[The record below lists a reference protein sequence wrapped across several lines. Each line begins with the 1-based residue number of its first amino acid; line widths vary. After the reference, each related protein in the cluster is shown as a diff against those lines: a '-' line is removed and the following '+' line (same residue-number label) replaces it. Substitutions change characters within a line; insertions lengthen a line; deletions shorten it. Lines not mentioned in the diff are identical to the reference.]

1 MTSVSLNRA
10 VLDCT
15 SYTSYVP
22 SEPPTLMSN
31 NFELARRRRNRPSYV
46 CLPCKTR
53 KVKCDKG
60 RPCGSCVTN
69 ILQEFCQYEHTKETK
84 KDHEIERDH
93 IIKHDSDDNTLFQLA
108 PIKSHEEKV
117 MILKL
122 ELSELRAAATRPNY
136 LPQNPLPV
144 QEYSFKTG
152 SRKYLNRALGS
163 IPPEWQLLHD
173 PMAPGNTSF
182 ATFMVFKDK
191 MINYTN
197 ESVLSIPQ
205 TSNADDKSFLGT
217 NPYMSEDEIVDIL
230 GSGGPSSVANVV
242 GTSECLTFGW
252 RSTISK
258 QPGFLALRNY
268 VSSQR
273 EAEAAQPKRRPS
285 VQPRQKKP
293 TFDDKALAAN
303 QTNQETMDYRLL
315 TLDLT
320 NKGSNFTPETTLIER
335 IKAVLP
341 ARSITYKLLA
351 RFFRLFIPYFPFINQ
366 DTFYREIEKIIGSEN
381 DKNDKIDLHL
391 EKRLDLAHI
400 GILLVMLRFS
410 YLSFFANVTKGQVV
424 APSIDLPP
432 QRIPLFLCTPIDLN
446 VIEVARECLTQFQKK
461 KKISLEVLQCG
472 MFLWTYGLLSPDE
485 EEGADGGEYITL
497 HGQLVSMA
505 YSLGLHRDPDYVGYA
520 AWSEDKKNIGRRI
533 WYYLTIMDFTACF
546 LTGYPLLINAQYY
559 DTKCPS
565 HVHGFSNVRD
575 LETEEAVNVIF
586 NYADVL
592 IKGPLSRVVGALLDP
607 RSKIKVSQLTMN
619 LNLLEVQVFSL
630 FGRVDDYVRP
640 LEKSTPSYQY
650 AKTMK
655 ARISFGLKAFFMLMY
670 LHLQMHYEAKGD
682 LDLAFYYFKKLLWM
696 GFNELMPYFFPMIGK
711 VREHFGESA
720 EKILNPQMQ
729 YSMQVCIEL
738 SLMGIIRMNAQMYKM
753 KLTAGHRERMANDP
767 DYRTYSHVAN
777 ELIGCFEQCARAG
790 LMALSMLSHRYY
802 FAWGVSRSHNY
813 LLKVVT
819 SDDFYVLSAHLQ
831 TCSAYSLTQLQE
843 MLDIVNASINTLQKI
858 AVHCDHIDISAISK
872 KSQQQKSPTSSTSS
886 VNVSKNGSDLNTGAK
901 ISSQFEDLNFD
912 SGAEIDKLWL
922 RILSE
927 RNQKDQDILQDGD
940 RLNMGIFDD
949 RKPNEIPGHI
959 KVTQNQSDMKQ
970 PQQQFQPDV
979 GFGFEPLFD
988 MGSQAGYEIDFAELQ
1003 TLGVFSEFP
1012 LQHVFKG

>member
-1 MTSVSLNRA
+1 MT
-10 VLDCT
+10 
-15 SYTSYVP
+15 
-22 SEPPTLMSN
+22 N

-46 CLPCKTR
+46 CIPCKTR

-60 RPCGSCVTN
+60 RPCASCVTN
-69 ILQEFCQYEHTKETK
+69 NLQEFCQYELPKESK
-84 KDHEIERDH
+84 KDHDIEGDH
-93 IIKHDSDDNTLFQLA
+93 IIKHKHNNDDLFQLP
-108 PIKSHEEKV
+108 PIRNDEEKV
-117 MILKL
+117 MISKL
-122 ELSELRAAATRPNY
+122 ELAELQAAANSPEV
-136 LPQNPLPV
+136 LPQNILPV
-144 QEYSFKTG
+144 QEFSFKTI
-152 SRKYLNRALGS
+152 SKTYLNRDLGA
-163 IPPEWQLLHD
+163 IPLEWQLLHD
-173 PMAPGNTSF
+173 PNAPEDTCF
-182 ATFMVFKDK
+182 ATFMLFKHK
-191 MINYTN
+191 MINFTYQSTRF
-197 ESVLSIPQ
+197 SPQ
-205 TSNADDKSFLGT
+205 TPNADDKSFLGT
-217 NPYMSEDEIVDIL
+217 NPYISEDEEIDIL
-230 GSGGPSSVANVV
+230 GSGGFSSVANVV

-258 QPGFLALRNY
+258 QPCFLALRNY
-268 VSSQR
+268 VISQR

-285 VQPRQKKP
+285 VPPRQKKP

-303 QTNQETMDYRLL
+303 QTNQEAMDYRLL

-320 NKGSNFTPETTLIER
+320 NKGSIFAPETTLIER
-335 IKAVLP
+335 IKAVIP
-341 ARSITYKLLA
+341 DRSITYKLLA
-351 RFFRLFIPYFPFINQ
+351 RFFRLFIPYYPFINQ

-381 DKNDKIDLHL
+381 DKSDKIDLHL

-400 GILLVMLRFS
+400 GILLVILRFS

-424 APSIDLPP
+424 APSDDLPP
-432 QRIPLFLCTPIDLN
+432 QRIPLFLGTPIELN
-446 VIEVARECLTQFQKK
+446 VIEVARECFTQFQKK

-485 EEGADGGEYITL
+485 EEGADGGEYIIL
-497 HGQLVSMA
+497 HGLLVSMA

-520 AWSEDKKNIGRRI
+520 TWSEDKKNIGRRI

-575 LETEEAVNVIF
+575 LEVEEAINVLF

-592 IKGPLSRVVGALLDP
+592 IKGPLSRVVGTLLDP

-630 FGRVDDYVRP
+630 FGRIEDYVKP

-655 ARISFGLKAFFMLMY
+655 ARISFGLKAFLMLMY

-682 LDLAFYYFKKLLWM
+682 LDIAFYYFKKLLWM
-696 GFNELMPYFFPMIGK
+696 GLNELVPYFFPMIGK
-711 VREHFGESA
+711 GREHFGESA

-729 YSMQVCIEL
+729 YVLQVCIEL

-753 KLTAGHRERMANDP
+753 KLAAGHRERMANDP
-767 DYRTYSHVAN
+767 EYGTYVRVVK

-819 SDDFYVLSAHLQ
+819 SDDFYVLSVLSAYYQ
-831 TCSAYSLTQLQE
+831 TCKGYSLTQLQE
-843 MLDIVNASINTLQKI
+843 MLEILNTSVNTLQVI
-858 AVHCDHIDISAISK
+858 AVHCDYLDMSAISK
-872 KSQQQKSPTSSTSS
+872 KNPQQKSPTSSTNGS
-886 VNVSKNGSDLNTGAK
+886 VDVSKNGGDLNTGAK

-940 RLNMGIFDD
+940 RLNMGIFDE
-949 RKPNEIPGHI
+949 RKNEIPGHI
-959 KVTQNQSDMKQ
+959 KNIQNQSDMKQ
-970 PQQQFQPDV
+970 SQQQLQPDL

-988 MGSQAGYEIDFAELQ
+988 MGSQAEYEIDFAELQ
-1003 TLGVFSEFP
+1003 TLGVFSEYP